1 MIALPVRDVRTM
13 ESRCVHGGSIERCR
27 NIYAGLTQQ
36 VGWVECN
43 ETRRVGP
50 PVFDGFRF
58 AQPIVRALL
67 AGASAPIVTGAMFIF
82 ARDPC

>member
-1 MIALPVRDVRTM
+1 MIALPAHNMRTVKG
-13 ESRCVHGGSIERCR
+13 RCGHDGDIERYP

-43 ETRRVGP
+43 ETHRVGP

-58 AQPIVRALL
+58 AQPILRALL
-67 AGASAPIVTGAMFIF
+67 AGASAPIVTGTTYIF